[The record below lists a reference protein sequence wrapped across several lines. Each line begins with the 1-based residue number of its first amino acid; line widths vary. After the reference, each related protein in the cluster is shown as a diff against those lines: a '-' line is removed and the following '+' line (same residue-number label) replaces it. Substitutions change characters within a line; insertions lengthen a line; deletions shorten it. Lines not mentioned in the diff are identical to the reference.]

1 LAVMDGKPAEGIF
14 RLNSIY
20 PKDGFWW
27 DSQLRITHAFQA
39 GAHFLEHYAHALAEF
54 DACRITRG
62 GLFLDKAHCEEI
74 RGFALAYRALPREKF
89 ATVGAST
96 DPVAV
101 RTLVHDG
108 RRYLYLVNR
117 EYYPVKVRVT
127 FDRPAR
133 LSDLRS
139 QETIEAGREWSVT
152 LAAYE
157 LLSLTLAP
165 AVVPTSFHA
174 TPPGDVVTALE
185 ADARKAL
192 ADLDAAARGLFI
204 PGAEQ
209 MRLGIAT
216 ALAEGR
222 LAYLRRALNS
232 YAVRKARL

>member
-1 LAVMDGKPAEGIF
+1 MDGKPAEGIF

-74 RGFALAYRALPREKF
+74 RRFALAYRALPREKF

-101 RTLVHDG
+101 RTLVHGG

-117 EYYPVKVRVT
+117 ESYPVAVRVA

-133 LSDLRS
+133 LSDLCS
-139 QETIEAGREWSVT
+139 HEPIDAGREWSLT
-152 LAAYE
+152 LDAYQ
-157 LLSLTLAP
+157 LRSLTLAP
-165 AVVPTSFHA
+165 DVAATGFRA
-174 TPPGDVVTALE
+174 TPPGEVVAALG
-185 ADARKAL
+185 ADARQAL
-192 ADLDAAARGLFI
+192 ADLDAAAARGLFI

-209 MRLGIAT
+209 IRRGIQR

-222 LAYLRRALNS
+222 LAYLRRALTS
-232 YAVRKARL
+232 YAVRKARQ